1 MKKYIKPLV
10 LNSLEG
16 QGFFPAVAAASAA
29 AATGFS
35 IALAKGKHE
44 LSVPER
50 TLNKIL
56 K

>member
-1 MKKYIKPLV
+1 MKKYVKPLV
-10 LNSLEG
+10 LSSLQG

-29 AATGFS
+29 AASGFG

-44 LSVPER
+44 LSVPEKSV
-50 TLNKIL
+50 NKIA